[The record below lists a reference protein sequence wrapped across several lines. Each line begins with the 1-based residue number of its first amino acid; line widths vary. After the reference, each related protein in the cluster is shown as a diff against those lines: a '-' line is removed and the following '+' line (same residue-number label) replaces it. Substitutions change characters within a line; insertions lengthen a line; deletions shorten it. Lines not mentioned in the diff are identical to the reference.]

1 MLRLVTLVLM
11 ERGGSVA
18 CHGVSGWRLG
28 RTTAGKSFYGVNL
41 FRAFSLAEGGD
52 DGDDFLLKAL
62 RRRRKLLVGGC
73 RPPPRRRRVV
83 FQAEGEGLPDPR
95 RSRSQWE
102 ADSVAALGEAVHGDP
117 AGI

>member
-52 DGDDFLLKAL
+52 DGDDFLPKGAPAAPQTLG
-62 RRRRKLLVGGC
+62 RRMSAAATPKKGRFSGRGG
-73 RPPPRRRRVV
+73 R
-83 FQAEGEGLPDPR
+83 AT
-95 RSRSQWE
+95 RSTEKQEPMGS
-102 ADSVAALGEAVHGDP
+102 
-117 AGI
+117 